1 MSWLEKTP
9 WLSLFIL
16 CTTYAVFGWSI
27 ASSVDTWIHSTLE
40 TVSNIGLF
48 LEYELI
54 LLIFHLLALG
64 VIVLISLFLTTPVA
78 FITFFVQESISSD
91 FKAVIAIFLWSFIA
105 VLIFCFWNF
114 FSDLLVMVSAGIL
127 AKLDLQKLGC
137 KTWQVFVII
146 VLLAF
151 LSFVVGVVSFEMKE
165 NDIFSYI
172 GI

>member
-27 ASSVDTWIHSTLE
+27 ASSVDTWINLTLE
-40 TVSNIGLF
+40 TVNNIGLF
-48 LEYELI
+48 LEEQLI
-54 LLIFHLLALG
+54 VMIIHLLALG
-64 VIVLISLFLTTPVA
+64 IIILISLFLTTPVA
-78 FITFFVQESISSD
+78 FITFFVQESIGSD
-91 FKAVIAIFLWSFIA
+91 LKAVIAIFLWSFIA
-105 VLIFCFWNF
+105 VLIFCFWSF

-127 AKLDLQKLGC
+127 VKLDLQKLGY
-137 KTWQVFVII
+137 KTWQVFFII

-151 LSFVVGVVSFEMKE
+151 LSFVVGVFSFEMKE
-165 NDIFSYI
+165 NFIFSYI